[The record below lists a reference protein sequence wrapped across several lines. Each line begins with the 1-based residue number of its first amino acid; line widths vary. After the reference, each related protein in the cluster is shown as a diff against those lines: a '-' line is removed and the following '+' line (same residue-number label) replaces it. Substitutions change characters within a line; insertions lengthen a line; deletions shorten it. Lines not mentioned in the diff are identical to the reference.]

1 MILYLRNNNLKITT
15 MSTRRDFM
23 STSVKAAAVAGLAPV
38 IPVFPGTDP
47 PFFGGSTE
55 NPSGQRFQSRKKY
68 KLEQKHGL
76 GGVAIGNA
84 FRPTT
89 DKQAQEAME
98 GAWEAGVRYF
108 DTSPWYGLG
117 LSERRFGH
125 FLHNQKREDYILSTK
140 IGRILKASKALP
152 ETMWQ
157 EPSPFTY
164 EYDYSAD
171 GTRRSIED
179 SLQRLGIES
188 IDVVFIH
195 DLSPDNGDMKDKWTE
210 YFKIAERGAMP
221 ELTKMREEGLIKAW
235 GLGVNTIEPILKTLE
250 VAEPDICLS
259 ATIYSLIE
267 HEDALNRLFP
277 ACEQHGVSIV
287 SGAPLNSGFLAGIDR
302 YNYST
307 EIPPAYMEKREKIS
321 QIAQAHG
328 VDLRTA
334 ALQFAAAPSV
344 VSAVIPGTRYPDQ
357 AKANVASMET
367 KIPAGFWEELKKE
380 GLIAAHAPT
389 P

>member
-1 MILYLRNNNLKITT
+1 
-15 MSTRRDFM
+15 M
-23 STSVKAAAVAGLAPV
+23 STSVKAAAVAGLTPAV
-38 IPVFPGTDP
+38 PVFA
-47 PFFGGSTE
+47 GSGPVFSERESTRK
-55 NPSGQRFQSRKKY
+55 PSGSESRGRKKF
-68 KLEQKHGL
+68 KLEQRFGL

-89 DKQAQEAME
+89 DQQAQEAME

-140 IGRILKASKALP
+140 VGRLLKASKELP

-157 EPSPFTY
+157 EPSPFDY
-164 EYDYSAD
+164 EYDYTAE
-171 GTRRSIED
+171 GVRRSVED

-188 IDVVFIH
+188 IDIVFIH
-195 DLSPDNGDMKDKWTE
+195 DLSPDNEDMKDNWIEHLKVAQ
-210 YFKIAERGAMP
+210 KGAMP
-221 ELTKMREEGLIKAW
+221 ELTRMREEGLIKAW

-250 VAEPDICLS
+250 VADPDIFLS
-259 ATIYSLIE
+259 ATIYSLID

-277 ACEQHGVSIV
+277 ACEQHDVSIV
-287 SGAPLNSGFLAGIDR
+287 AGAPLNSGFLAGIDR

-307 EIPPAYMEKREKIS
+307 EIPAVFLKKRERINR
-321 QIAQAHG
+321 IALDHG

-334 ALQFAAAPSV
+334 ALQFSAAPSV
-344 VSAVIPGTRYPDQ
+344 VSGVIPGTRYADQ
-357 AKANVASMET
+357 AKANVASMEVE
-367 KIPAGFWEELKKE
+367 IPAAFWEELKKE

>member
-1 MILYLRNNNLKITT
+1 
-15 MSTRRDFM
+15 M
-23 STSVKAAAVAGLAPV
+23 STSLKAAAVAGLAPV
-38 IPVFPGTDP
+38 IPAVGGTDAFP
-47 PFFGGSTE
+47 VRESTG
-55 NPSGQRFQSRKKY
+55 NPSGEESPIRKKFKLGQRF
-68 KLEQKHGL
+68 GL

-89 DKQAQEAME
+89 DQQAQEAME

-125 FLHNQKREDYILSTK
+125 FLHNQNREDYILSTK
-140 IGRILKASKALP
+140 VGRLLKASQVIP

-157 EPSPFTY
+157 EPSPFDY
-164 EYDYSAD
+164 EYDFSAE
-171 GTRRSIED
+171 GTRRSVED

-188 IDVVFIH
+188 IDIVFIH
-195 DLSPDNGDMKDKWTE
+195 DLSPDNGDMKDDWTE
-210 YFKIAERGAMP
+210 YFKTAEKGAMP
-221 ELTKMREEGLIKAW
+221 ELTRMREEGLIKAW
-235 GLGVNTIEPILKTLE
+235 GLGVNTVEPILKTLE
-250 VAEPDICLS
+250 AADPDIFLS

-277 ACEQHGVSIV
+277 ACEKQGVSIV
-287 SGAPLNSGFLAGIDR
+287 AGAPLNSGFLAGIDR

-307 EIPPAYMEKREKIS
+307 EIPAAFREKREKINR
-321 QIAQAHG
+321 IALAHG
-328 VDLRTA
+328 VDVRTA

-344 VSAVIPGTRYPDQ
+344 VSAVIPGTRFADQ
-357 AKANVASMET
+357 AKANVASMDANL
-367 KIPAGFWEELKKE
+367 PAAFWEALKTE

>member
-1 MILYLRNNNLKITT
+1 
-15 MSTRRDFM
+15 M
-23 STSVKAAAVAGLAPV
+23 STSAKAAAVAGLAPV
-38 IPVFPGTDP
+38 IPVFAGADP
-47 PFFGGSTE
+47 VFSGGSAGE
-55 NPSGQRFQSRKKY
+55 PAGQKDQKRKKF
-68 KLEQKHGL
+68 KLEQNFGL

-89 DKQAQEAME
+89 DQQAQEAME

-125 FLHNQKREDYILSTK
+125 FLHNHKREDYILSTK
-140 IGRILKASKALP
+140 IGRLLKASKDIP
-152 ETMWQ
+152 PTMWQ

-164 EYDYSAD
+164 EYDYSAS

-188 IDVVFIH
+188 IDIVFIH
-195 DLSPDNGDMKDKWTE
+195 DLSPDNGDMKDNWTE
-210 YFKIAERGAMP
+210 YFKIAEKGAMP

-235 GLGVNTIEPILKTLE
+235 GLGVNTVDPILKTLE
-250 VAEPDICLS
+250 VADPDIFLS

-267 HEDALNRLFP
+267 HEDALDRLFP
-277 ACEQHGVSIV
+277 ACEQHDVSIV
-287 SGAPLNSGFLAGIDR
+287 SGAALNSGFLAGIDR

-307 EIPPAYMEKREKIS
+307 EIPPAFIEKREKINRV
-321 QIAQAHG
+321 AQAHG
-328 VDLRTA
+328 VDVRTA
-334 ALQFAAAPSV
+334 ALQFAAAPEV
-344 VSAVIPGTRYPDQ
+344 VAAVIPGTRHADQ
-357 AKANVASMET
+357 AKANVASMT
-367 KIPAGFWEELKKE
+367 AKIPVDFWEELKKE

-389 P
+389 PK

>member
-1 MILYLRNNNLKITT
+1 
-15 MSTRRDFM
+15 M

-38 IPVFPGTDP
+38 IPVFAGTDQTISAGIP
-47 PFFGGSTE
+47 EKNAGR
-55 NPSGQRFQSRKKY
+55 QFQNRKKF
-68 KLEQKHGL
+68 KLEQNFGL

-89 DKQAQEAME
+89 DQQAQEAME

-117 LSERRFGH
+117 MSERRFGH
-125 FLHNQKREDYILSTK
+125 FLHNRKREDYILSTK
-140 IGRILKASKALP
+140 VGRLLKASKDIP
-152 ETMWQ
+152 PTMWQ
-157 EPSPFTY
+157 KPSPFTY
-164 EYDYSAD
+164 EYDYSAS

-188 IDVVFIH
+188 IDIVFIH
-195 DLSPDNGDMKDKWTE
+195 DLSPDNGDMKDNWNE
-210 YFKIAERGAMP
+210 HFKVAEKGAMP

-235 GLGVNTIEPILKTLE
+235 GLGVNTVDPILKTLE
-250 VAEPDICLS
+250 VADADIFLS
-259 ATIYSLIE
+259 ATIYSLID
-267 HEDALNRLFP
+267 HEDALDRLFP

-287 SGAPLNSGFLAGIDR
+287 SGAALNSGFLAGIDR

-307 EIPPAYMEKREKIS
+307 DIPPAFIEKREKINR
-321 QIAQAHG
+321 IAQTHG

-334 ALQFAAAPSV
+334 ALQFSAAPAV
-344 VSAVIPGTRYPDQ
+344 VAAVIPGTRDAVQ
-357 AKANVASMET
+357 AKANVTSMEV
-367 KIPAGFWEELKKE
+367 KIPADFWEKLKKE

-389 P
+389 PK